1 MGQVN
6 DKMQRI
12 LMECF
17 DARLRELESLKTIS
31 DNIDTIDADIKSIE
45 AIKELQKDKGLLKH

>member
-31 DNIDTIDADIKSIE
+31 DHTETIDANIRSVE
-45 AIKELQKDKGLLKH
+45 AIKELQKDKGLFKH